1 MVSSQ
6 SLPIVNSFKYDALGT
21 KDEFMLNV
29 WLEDDDLP
37 KGDEAFEAE
46 LPERR
51 LSVEKSNQ
59 FPLSIGEIYNDF
71 F

>member
-1 MVSSQ
+1 
-6 SLPIVNSFKYDALGT
+6 
-21 KDEFMLNV
+21 MLNV

-37 KGDEAFEAE
+37 MGDEAFEAE